1 MQGVAGMKEDIEQI
15 NAEIIDVVDE
25 FDYSTQQDSYNKRFK
40 EWRRNQNNPYAYN
53 FVLDKREQVFVDG
66 QGFVDESAAE
76 SENAVLG
83 RILREIGIALLAAI
97 LIETVLF
104 NICIMVLD
112 VLGFDIHSTFFNF
125 VVYGGKTE
133 VVITLMAFSF
143 LKLAV
148 PIGMIQFRFKVPAK
162 LEYPHSLSDS
172 GELAAAIAA
181 AMVVSVVSGI
191 PAAYSEG
198 TKEIYNFFKTYAADM
213 SVWGQEEFLIYTI
226 FDVIAVSVLSELLFR
241 GGMFTAL
248 RQFGDY
254 YAIFIT
260 SVLAGLLT
268 QNFRTMLC
276 TILISVVSSI
286 GMLRSGTI
294 FTAIAVRITYKLY
307 LLTLAVIEMSPSEN
321 MSIRRN
327 LFMAA
332 FFLAGLLVFLIVF
345 VNNRERRTRHVFAN
359 RKTHLPT
366 ARKLALPCITFPL
379 YAVAFI
385 CLLAGFLKIAA

>member
-1 MQGVAGMKEDIEQI
+1 MKETIEQS
-15 NAEIIDVVDE
+15 NTEIIDVVDE

-40 EWRRNQNNPYAYN
+40 QWRQNKSNPYAYN

-76 SENAVLG
+76 AENTVLG
-83 RILREIGIALLAAI
+83 RILHIIGIALLASI

-104 NICIMVLD
+104 NICVMVFD
-112 VLGFDIHSTFFNF
+112 VLGFDIHSTYFNS
-125 VVYGGKTE
+125 VVYGSKTE
-133 VVITLMAFSF
+133 VVIALVAFTF

-148 PIGMIQFRFKVPAK
+148 PMGIIQIKFKIPAR
-162 LEYPHSLSDS
+162 LGYPGSLGDP
-172 GELAAAIAA
+172 GELASAIAA

-198 TKEIYNFFKTYAADM
+198 TKEIYNFFKNYAADM

-226 FDVIAVSVLSELLFR
+226 FDVIVVSVLSELLFR
-241 GGMFTAL
+241 GSMFTAL
-248 RQFGDY
+248 RQFGDC
-254 YAIFIT
+254 YAILIT

-268 QNFRTMLC
+268 QNFRIMLG

-294 FTAIAVRITYKLY
+294 FTAIAVRVTYKLY

-321 MSIRRN
+321 MAIGRN

-332 FFLAGLLVFLIVF
+332 FFLVGLLVFLIVF
-345 VNNRERRTRHVFAN
+345 VNKRERRTRHAIAN
-359 RKTHLPT
+359 RRTHLPA
-366 ARKLALPCITFPL
+366 ARKLSLPLRTFPL
-379 YAVAFI
+379 YAVIFI
-385 CLLAGFLKIAA
+385 CLIAGFLKIAA